1 MLTLKREDQV
11 TKSGTKRKAT
21 IYKTINSLGFGI
33 ENDLDRIYELLYD
46 RGVISSI
53 TSQSI
58 KFSHE
63 FITKQ
68 RTIFEE
74 EFKTYC
80 QNLIL

>member
-1 MLTLKREDQV
+1 MLTLKREDQY

-21 IYKTINSLGFGI
+21 IYKIISSLGFGI
-33 ENDLDRIYELLYD
+33 ENDLDYIYELLYD

-58 KFSHE
+58 KFSYE

-68 RTIFEE
+68 RTILEE